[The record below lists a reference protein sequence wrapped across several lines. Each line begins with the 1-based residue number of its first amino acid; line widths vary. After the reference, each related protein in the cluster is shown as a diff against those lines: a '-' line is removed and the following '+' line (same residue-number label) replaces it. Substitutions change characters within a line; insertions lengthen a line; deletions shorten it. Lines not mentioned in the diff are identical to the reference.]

1 MELKAMR
8 KEVAQFKEN
17 SDLVEYLYQQ
27 YNKQD
32 FEKMLIPF
40 FQATDNLGTY
50 LGFPLT
56 TGKLNKTAFNFLIEK
71 LREKNFHAGKNK
83 FLTLAGR
90 TTLIKS
96 TLCSIPIHI
105 MQIFKLPES
114 ILQQLDKLSRN
125 FLWGSSDHKRE
136 IHLV

>member
-1 MELKAMR
+1 M
-8 KEVAQFKEN
+8 
-17 SDLVEYLYQQ
+17 
-27 YNKQD
+27 
-32 FEKMLIPF
+32 
-40 FQATDNLGTY
+40 
-50 LGFPLT
+50 
-56 TGKLNKTAFNFLIEK
+56 NKTAFNFLIEK

-125 FLWGSSDHKRE
+125 FLWGSSDHKRK
-136 IHLV
+136 IHLVKWSTVIKSYPNGGLGIPSAKYRNQALLMSLAGR